1 MYLSEFSVAIILLL
15 TAAVV
20 VCAEMAVISLGRQ
33 TVRKLSDEKRKGAE
47 SLQHLYSSIE
57 NFVYTSKIVTLF
69 FLILA
74 GASSGILIA
83 RIFEPYMRHVSY
95 TWIQSISYPVSLF
108 AAGLVLIFIIQ
119 IFVYQIPRLIGQRFS
134 QRIALLCAPLQR
146 LMVVLLYPLISLAG
160 GIVRKFS
167 GSTVNGHPSAIS
179 KSELLYYLEEGRRS
193 EIIDT
198 AEYEII
204 NRVLEFTETTAK
216 EVMIPRPDVVA
227 LEIDAPRE
235 DIISVVTEQ
244 GFSRIP
250 VYKETIDTIVGILFA
265 KDLIGMFEYED
276 SIILEDILR
285 PASFVPETKK
295 ISQLL
300 REFQQQKIH
309 LAIVIDEFGG
319 TEGIITLEDII
330 EEIVGEIHDE
340 YDEIKLSYIKD
351 TDGTW
356 IVDGGMNISEFN
368 KAFSAQVPED
378 VDYETVNGFLHK
390 ITGRIPDV
398 NEEIQFGNLS
408 FTIMRKSERRIEKIK
423 VKRYHQTGIQS

>member
-1 MYLSEFSVAIILLL
+1 MVLLCIAAI
-15 TAAVV
+15 V

-33 TVRKLSDEKRKGAE
+33 TVNRLSDEKRKGAQ
-47 SLQHLYSSIE
+47 SLQHLYKSIE
-57 NFVYTSKIVTLF
+57 NFVHTSKIVTLF

-74 GASSGILIA
+74 AANSGLLIA
-83 RIFEPYMRHVSY
+83 RMFEPYIRSLSNA
-95 TWIQSISYPVSLF
+95 WIQSLSYPVSLF
-108 AAGLVLIFIIQ
+108 FAGILLISIIQ
-119 IFVYQIPRLIGQRFS
+119 VFVYQIPRLIGQRYS
-134 QRIALLCAPLQR
+134 KRIALLFAPLQR
-146 LMVVLLYPLISLAG
+146 SMVALLYPLISLTG
-160 GIVRKFS
+160 GIVRLFS
-167 GSTVNGHPSAIS
+167 GSSVNGHPSSIS

-235 DIISVVTEQ
+235 EIISVVTEQ

-265 KDLIGMFEYED
+265 KDIISMIEYEK
-276 SIILEDILR
+276 SIILEDIIR
-285 PASFVPETKK
+285 PANFVPETKK

-340 YDEIKLSYIKD
+340 YDEVKLSYIKD

-356 IVDGGMNISEFN
+356 IVDGGMNISDFN
-368 KAFSAQVPED
+368 KTFSVQVPED

-390 ITGRIPDV
+390 LTGRIPDV
-398 NEEIQFGNLS
+398 KEEIQFGNLS

-423 VKRYHQTGIQS
+423 VKRYQQTGIQS

>member
-1 MYLSEFSVAIILLL
+1 MVLLCIAAI
-15 TAAVV
+15 V

-33 TVRKLSDEKRKGAE
+33 TVNRLSGEKRKGAQ
-47 SLQHLYSSIE
+47 SLQHLYKSIE
-57 NFVYTSKIVTLF
+57 NFVHTSKIVTLF

-74 GASSGILIA
+74 AANSGLLIA
-83 RIFEPYMRHVSY
+83 RMFEPYIRSLSNA
-95 TWIQSISYPVSLF
+95 WIQSLSYPVSLF
-108 AAGLVLIFIIQ
+108 FAGILLISIIQ
-119 IFVYQIPRLIGQRFS
+119 VFVYQIPRLIGQRYS
-134 QRIALLCAPLQR
+134 KRIALLFAPLQR
-146 LMVVLLYPLISLAG
+146 SMVALLYPLISLTG
-160 GIVRKFS
+160 GIVRLFS
-167 GSTVNGHPSAIS
+167 GSSVNGHPSSIS

-235 DIISVVTEQ
+235 EIISVVTEQ

-265 KDLIGMFEYED
+265 KDIISMIEYEK
-276 SIILEDILR
+276 SIILEDIIR
-285 PASFVPETKK
+285 AANFVPETKK

-340 YDEIKLSYIKD
+340 YDEVKLSYIKD

-356 IVDGGMNISEFN
+356 IVDGGMNISDFN
-368 KAFSAQVPED
+368 KTFSVQVPED

-390 ITGRIPDV
+390 LTGRIPDV
-398 NEEIQFGNLS
+398 KEEIQFGNLS

-423 VKRYHQTGIQS
+423 VKRYQQTGIQS